1 MKFTKI
7 FDVTDSDTSMV
18 QSQAERDNNQM
29 LQFDD
34 SDMTMHEE
42 DGQNQ
47 LQHDLDVLLPESR
60 EIMGD
65 WTCAEIK
72 VDEINS
78 GALEKEDR
86 KQDLSPTGSSSSIE
100 SMDSFYKPEADQSE
114 HEQLLSDH
122 VQNALRRDAKDY
134 ATITRGLED

>member
-7 FDVTDSDTSMV
+7 FDFTDNDSTTGP
-18 QSQAERDNNQM
+18 ERDCN
-29 LQFDD
+29 LQRDESEGSLNEDD
-34 SDMTMHEE
+34 EQSIV
-42 DGQNQ
+42 
-47 LQHDLDVLLPESR
+47 QHDLEVILPESK

-78 GALEKEDR
+78 DPLENENKR
-86 KQDLSPTGSSSSIE
+86 HDLSPTGSSASIE

-114 HEQLLSDH
+114 HEQNLSEH
-122 VQNALRRDAKDY
+122 VTNALRREARDY
-134 ATITRGLED
+134 D